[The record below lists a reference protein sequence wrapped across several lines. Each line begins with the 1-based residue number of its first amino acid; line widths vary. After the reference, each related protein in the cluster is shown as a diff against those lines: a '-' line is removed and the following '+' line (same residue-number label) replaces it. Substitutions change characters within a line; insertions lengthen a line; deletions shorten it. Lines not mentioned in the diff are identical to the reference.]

1 MKFLKLIFIFIFI
14 SNCTINKVIKH
25 HGVHNLKKK
34 TDKLKVLDINT
45 NEVLAQLGF
54 PSTKSTFN
62 NEVWIYLERKITSSE
77 LRSFGRRKLL
87 LNDVA
92 ILEFNTMGMLVKKEF
107 LSIDKMNDLKISKN
121 NTSVINDRNS
131 FVSTFLTSLKQ
142 KINDPLGVKT
152 AK

>member
-1 MKFLKLIFIFIFI
+1 M
-14 SNCTINKVIKH
+14 
-25 HGVHNLKKK
+25 KKK

-77 LRSFGRRKLL
+77 LKSFGRKKLL

-121 NTSVINDRNS
+121 NTNVINDRNS

>member
-1 MKFLKLIFIFIFI
+1 
-14 SNCTINKVIKH
+14 
-25 HGVHNLKKK
+25 LKKK

-62 NEVWIYLERKITSSE
+62 NEVWIYLERKTTSSE
-77 LRSFGRRKLL
+77 LKSLGRKKLL

-121 NTSVINDRNS
+121 NTNVINDRNS

>member
-1 MKFLKLIFIFIFI
+1 
-14 SNCTINKVIKH
+14 
-25 HGVHNLKKK
+25 LKKK